1 MPEIKNSFVQGRM
14 NLDLDERLIP
24 NGEYREALNVQVS
37 TSEDSDVGS
46 VQNVLGNNLLVSY
59 GEESGILNTSELLC
73 IGSISDEKNNRF
85 YWFVVEKDNIK
96 SAIIEYN
103 VDLQQATPIIVDE
116 DNTVLEFSEE
126 NYITGI
132 NIVDDFLFF
141 TDGVTEPKKIN
152 IEQFR
157 INQHTNLGVNSDFFV
172 LGENKGAVKKEH
184 ITVIKQKPTKPP
196 VLEFITTS
204 IDYGKFPG
212 ANQIQIKPVTLAG
225 LQAGDIYTAGS
236 ALPVIEFSL
245 PMEQVQAA
253 NTAITGTLT
262 DATGLN
268 SYTGINPFAIFD
280 ILAGVFFNVDDILL
294 LSDPG
299 LVGTLPNNAQIK
311 IKVNAIN
318 YIGGGYVSGSSQ
330 TEPINAQIDYEVLSV
345 NEPIPLVD
353 ISYNFVIENLTRV
366 LFERGFPRFSYRYK
380 YQDGEYSAFG
390 PFTEVG
396 FKTGMFNI
404 HPTREPYNSAME
416 NNITRLD
423 LKDFVTY
430 DIPEG
435 VVEIDLLYK
444 PENST
449 TVFSLDTIKPKNVD
463 GTDNVMWTTTDG
475 STSTVNLYSSS
486 SQASDT
492 GFFPIST
499 DIIYAAIPENQLLR
513 PYDNVPKRAK
523 AQDFTANRLI
533 YGNYTQNLKL
543 TDFENKITVSHIDRS
558 DHYDLK
564 SQDGSKPSVKS
575 LRTYQV
581 GISFLDLYGRE
592 TPVFSAGNTSSVTI
606 PFDDDATLNF
616 IGNASRSLQLEI
628 NNIPE
633 LGVNTDAAFFKIF
646 VKETASE
653 YYNLVLDRVYRAEED
668 GNLWLSFPS
677 SDRNK
682 LQEDDFLILKKTIN
696 TGTQVEDDNK
706 FKVIDISNEAPEFIR
721 SKYKALGSFDG
732 DGDLFGNTSSLY
744 PESDFQPRPDSNK
757 LIIRKDSIL
766 DEGGEDIQPLFDRGI
781 NISIKFQKEFNAN
794 IINSKRYEI
803 ISLETEDAGSDEHYR
818 ITLDQPIQNE
828 DQWVEDSVGTLTPTL
843 KTTIRLE
850 VNRNWEEFQGRFF
863 VKIISN
869 IITAQYIETQI
880 SDSFEQIFTSV
891 TQIFALID
899 SNLFQGA
906 QDPNYLQTT
915 TTNLSTSNPTTQAD
929 WQTALEFGTGD
940 PKTNAWFIDEMYFAS
955 HQHDADVD
963 YTVGNYGTPTPHST
977 SQGTAALGYEF
988 DVSGSGSLMKA
999 THPGNAS
1006 ASFSTFPLVAVAN
1019 SPLKPA
1025 DGGIINGLEG
1035 IFQANSQYYNYNT
1048 GALRAWKKQQQG
1060 TFTLFGQEVYGPQNS
1075 NGYYMHLSY
1084 SKLGLDLHD
1093 GVNLNAGS
1101 PINDWYQPSTIGP
1114 VQTVEDYHPSH
1125 AKINLQAIQNN
1136 NSQAS
1141 VAFDTLK
1148 VCNVPQDNSGTDL
1161 NLRIKHQWD
1170 PIGVSALNNYSASNE
1185 QLILQLKAG
1194 SKFTFTND
1202 TSGEVFTILEDPV
1215 VKRIYNHTAWNRKVK
1230 WDGTQFVED
1239 QTTVH
1244 YAWHKFVKESAS
1256 NASAPISTALNTA
1269 FEDLKKAIK
1278 RFGAADNR
1286 RVCYIIRLDKDPSTL
1301 ITNPEA
1307 LAAGANDFIQFF
1319 QPYISEND
1327 SEISDDP
1334 AIFETEPKEQLDLD
1348 IYYEAS
1354 QAYPLKIDNSTKG
1367 HITASAG
1374 DIAKCSIN
1382 AANIIPQ
1389 PTNNIILDNKVKGW
1403 IGNIVHL
1410 DIGLL
1415 TTQGTGGQLA
1425 SVNYQNNVF
1434 AGATLTFYKKDDSF
1448 ITYEIEEILNDN
1460 DGSGGTLSTTYNI
1473 QGTNYNFITKVKLKP
1488 EPVKVGLSYFN
1499 CFSFGNGVE
1508 SNRIRDDFNQQFIK
1522 NGVKASTTLQE
1533 QYLEDNRTSGLIFS
1547 GLYNKNTSLNDLNQF
1562 IQAEKI
1568 TKELEPTYGSIQ
1580 KLFARDSDLIAL
1592 CEDKIVQIFADKD
1605 AVFNADGNPQ
1615 LVASNRV
1622 LGQSR
1627 PFVGEYGISK
1637 NPESFASS
1645 SYRAYFTDKQRG
1657 AVLRLSM
1664 DGLTP
1669 ISDAGMKDWFRDKF
1683 KDEYFNI
1690 IGSYDTNKDSYNLT
1704 FDAFFDFDHDADFKS
1719 TESSVTVSYKE
1730 KVRGWTSFKG
1740 FIQEAGIS
1748 CVNTYFTTR
1757 LGFLYTHDTTE
1768 YNNFYG
1774 QPQKSYITT
1783 IFNDAPTT
1791 VKHFNTLNYDG
1802 QRGWICDFVNT
1813 DLNDDGITLNGF
1825 VEKENKYFASI
1836 VNNGEIQNIED
1847 TSSFSFQGIGFAD
1860 SIQTNI

>member
-46 VQNVLGNNLLVSY
+46 VQNVLGNKLLVSY
-59 GEESGILNTSELLC
+59 GEESGVNELLC
-73 IGSISDEKNNRF
+73 VGSISDEKNNRF
-85 YWFVVEKDNIK
+85 YWFVVEENNVK

-103 VDLQQATPIIVDE
+103 VDLQQATPIIVDTS
-116 DNTVLEFSEE
+116 NTVLEFSEE

-172 LGENKGAVKKEH
+172 LGENKGPIKKEQ

-196 VLEFITTS
+196 VLEFIKKDLS
-204 IDYGKFPG
+204 YDKFSNPDL
-212 ANQIQIKPVTLAG
+212 IQIIPVTLAG
-225 LQAGDIYTAGS
+225 LQTGD
-236 ALPVIEFSL
+236 VITSSSNIPPIKFSL
-245 PMEQVQAA
+245 PMTTVFPA
-253 NTAITGTLT
+253 NTSTNAYIDNAGNNYPAGTYSYAIR
-262 DATGLN
+262 D
-268 SYTGINPFAIFD
+268 S
-280 ILAGVFFNVDDILL
+280 LAGVFFQVNDVLL
-294 LSDPG
+294 LSDPN
-299 LVGTLPNNAQIK
+299 LVGTLPNNAQLKIK
-311 IKVNAIN
+311 IDNIF
-318 YIGGGYVSGSSQ
+318 YEGGGAPTSGGTV
-330 TEPINAQIDYEVLSV
+330 TEDIVARIDYTVLSV
-345 NEPIPLVD
+345 TDPIPITDV
-353 ISYNFVIENLTRV
+353 SYNFIVENLTRI
-366 LFERGFPRFSYRYK
+366 LFERGFPRFAYRYK

-396 FKTGMFNI
+396 FKTGEFNI

-416 NNITRLD
+416 NSITRID

-463 GTDNVMWTTTDG
+463 GTNNVTWTTVDG
-475 STSTVNLYSSS
+475 SASTVSLYNSSPN
-486 SQASDT
+486 ASDT
-492 GFFPIST
+492 GFFSIST

-543 TDFENKITVSHIDRS
+543 TDFENKITVSHIDRA
-558 DHYDLK
+558 DYYGLL
-564 SQDGSKPSVKS
+564 SQDGSKPSTKS

-606 PFDDDATLNF
+606 PFDDDITTNF

-628 NNIPE
+628 NNLPK
-633 LGVNTDAAFFKIF
+633 LGVDTDAAFFKIF

-682 LQEDDFLILKKTIN
+682 LKEDDFLILKKSIN
-696 TGTQVEDDNK
+696 SDNQVQDDNK

-721 SKYKALGSFDG
+721 SKYKTLGTFDG
-732 DGDLFGNTSSLY
+732 NGDLSGSSTSLY
-744 PESDFQPRPDSNK
+744 PQAAGQPREGDSK
-757 LIIRKDSIL
+757 LIINEEAIFA
-766 DEGGEDIQPLFDRGI
+766 EGGEDLEALFKQGI
-781 NISIKFQKEFNAN
+781 GISIKFQKDFNAT
-794 IINSKRYEI
+794 IINSQRYEV
-803 ISLETEDAGSDEHYR
+803 ISLSRVDPFAPTPSNLYKIA
-818 ITLDQPIQNE
+818 LDKPIQTE
-828 DQWVEDSVGTLTPTL
+828 DQWVEDSTGVLTPTL

-850 VNRNWEEFQGRFF
+850 INRNWEEFQGRFF

-880 SDSFEQIFTSV
+880 STSFEQIFTAM
-891 TQIFALID
+891 TEIFSLVDA
-899 SNLFQGA
+899 NLFQGA
-906 QDPNYLQTT
+906 PVQYTQTNTTNVSSSNQTDTQTEWQQALNPSSDPN
-915 TTNLSTSNPTTQAD
+915 
-929 WQTALEFGTGD
+929 FKG
-940 PKTNAWFIDEMYFAS
+940 KWFVDSMYFAS
-955 HQHDADVD
+955 HQTTESPDLSAPGYGPISNVVGINPVTIAND
-963 YTVGNYGTPTPHST
+963 YS
-977 SQGTAALGYEF
+977 L
-988 DVSGSGSLMKA
+988 DVSGSGVMMSA
-999 THPGNAS
+999 PGGNLTTGWS
-1006 ASFSTFPLVAVAN
+1006 IYTQGFYSSSTINDYYSFDS
-1019 SPLKPA
+1019 
-1025 DGGIINGLEG
+1025 DMINGLEG
-1035 IFQANSQYYNYNT
+1035 IITANQQHTVGFKRWRSQAFGGAQYLEDVYE
-1048 GALRAWKKQQQG
+1048 QG
-1060 TFTLFGQEVYGPQNS
+1060 GFYL
-1075 NGYYMHLSY
+1075 HLSF
-1084 SKLGLDLHD
+1084 SKVGVDLWTGSDADLNPNNLDLD
-1093 GVNLNAGS
+1093 L
-1101 PINDWYQPSTIGP
+1101 WYDNSTNEP
-1114 VQTVEDYHPSH
+1114 TEHNTD
-1125 AKINLQAIQNN
+1125 AEINLQAIQNN
-1136 NSQAS
+1136 NRQGAYSR
-1141 VAFDTLK
+1141 L
-1148 VCNVPQDNSGTDL
+1148 VCNVTQNNSTPDL
-1161 NLRIKHQWD
+1161 ELKRDTQWD
-1170 PIGVSALNNYSASNE
+1170 PVGNTVLGNYNAGNKE
-1185 QLILQLKAG
+1185 FIDQLTIG
-1194 SKFTFTND
+1194 SKFTFNND
-1202 TSGEVFTILEDPV
+1202 TSGEVFTILEQPV
-1215 VKRIYNHTAWNRKVK
+1215 VKRIYNHTSWNRKIK
-1230 WDGTQFVED
+1230 FDGTDFVED

-1244 YAWHKFVKESAS
+1244 YAWHKFIQAS
-1256 NASAPISTALNTA
+1256 VDNSGHQQAFTNLTNAIRS
-1269 FEDLKKAIK
+1269 
-1278 RFGAADNR
+1278 FGAADNR
-1286 RVCYIIRLDKDPSTL
+1286 RVCYIIRLDKDPQALLTDPESLGGPSTT
-1301 ITNPEA
+1301 IES
-1307 LAAGANDFIQFF
+1307 DFIQFF
-1319 QPYISEND
+1319 QPYVSEN
-1327 SEISDDP
+1327 SAEVSDNP

-1354 QAYPLKIDNSTKG
+1354 QAYPLKLDVNDSTKG
-1367 HITASAG
+1367 HITSSVGNIVKSSLSSA
-1374 DIAKCSIN
+1374 N
-1382 AANIIPQ
+1382 VIIQ
-1389 PTNNIILDNKVKGW
+1389 QIGSTTLNNKVRNW
-1403 IGNIVHL
+1403 IGNIVDL

-1415 TTQGTGGQLA
+1415 AQGTGNQLT

-1434 AGATLTFYKKDDSF
+1434 AGTTLTFYKKDDSF

-1460 DGSGGTLSTTYNI
+1460 ATSGGILSTTHNI

-1615 LVASNRV
+1615 LIASNRV

-1704 FDAFFDFDHDADFKS
+1704 FDSGANFDDSADFKD
-1719 TESSVTVSYKE
+1719 TLSSVTVSYKE

-1757 LGFLYTHDTTE
+1757 LGFLYTHDTTV
-1768 YNNFYG
+1768 YNNFYE

-1791 VKHFNTLNYDG
+1791 IKNFNTLNYDG
-1802 QRGWICDFVNT
+1802 QQGWTCDFVNT

-1825 VEKENKYFASI
+1825 IEKENKYFASI
-1836 VNNGEIQNIED
+1836 VNNGEIQGVQVQPD
-1847 TSSFSFQGIGFAD
+1847 TSSFGFQGIGFAD
-1860 SIQTNI
+1860 SIQINI

>member
-46 VQNVLGNNLLVSY
+46 VQNVLGNKLLVSY
-59 GEESGILNTSELLC
+59 GEESGVNELLC
-73 IGSISDEKNNRF
+73 VGSISDEKNNRF
-85 YWFVVEKDNIK
+85 YWFVVEENNVK

-103 VDLQQATPIIVDE
+103 VDLQQATPIIVDTS
-116 DNTVLEFSEE
+116 NTVLEFSEE

-172 LGENKGAVKKEH
+172 LGENKGPIKKEQ

-196 VLEFITTS
+196 VLEFIKKDLS
-204 IDYGKFPG
+204 YDKFSNPDL
-212 ANQIQIKPVTLAG
+212 IQIIPVTLAG
-225 LQAGDIYTAGS
+225 LQTGD
-236 ALPVIEFSL
+236 VITSSSNIPPIKFSL
-245 PMEQVQAA
+245 PMTTVFPA
-253 NTAITGTLT
+253 NTSTNAYIDNAGNNYPAGTYSYAIR
-262 DATGLN
+262 D
-268 SYTGINPFAIFD
+268 S
-280 ILAGVFFNVDDILL
+280 LAGVFFQVNDVLL
-294 LSDPG
+294 LSDPN
-299 LVGTLPNNAQIK
+299 LVGTLPNNAQLKIK
-311 IKVNAIN
+311 IDNIF
-318 YIGGGYVSGSSQ
+318 YEGGGAPTSGGTV
-330 TEPINAQIDYEVLSV
+330 TEDIVARIDYTVLSV
-345 NEPIPLVD
+345 TDPIPITDV
-353 ISYNFVIENLTRV
+353 SYNFIVENLTRI
-366 LFERGFPRFSYRYK
+366 LFERGFPRFAYRYK

-396 FKTGMFNI
+396 FKTGEFNI

-416 NNITRLD
+416 NSITRID

-463 GTDNVMWTTTDG
+463 GTNNVTWTTVDG
-475 STSTVNLYSSS
+475 SASTVSLYNSSPN
-486 SQASDT
+486 ASDT
-492 GFFPIST
+492 GFFSIST

-543 TDFENKITVSHIDRS
+543 TDFENKITVSHIDRA
-558 DHYDLK
+558 DYYGLL
-564 SQDGSKPSVKS
+564 SQDGSKPSTKS

-606 PFDDDATLNF
+606 PFDDDITTNF

-628 NNIPE
+628 NNLPK
-633 LGVNTDAAFFKIF
+633 LGVDTDAAFFKIF

-682 LQEDDFLILKKTIN
+682 LKEDDFLILKKSIN
-696 TGTQVEDDNK
+696 SDNQVQDDNK

-721 SKYKALGSFDG
+721 SKYKTLGTFDG
-732 DGDLFGNTSSLY
+732 NGDLSGSSTSLY
-744 PESDFQPRPDSNK
+744 PQAAGQPREGDSK
-757 LIIRKDSIL
+757 LIINEEAIFA
-766 DEGGEDIQPLFDRGI
+766 EGGEDLEALFKQGI
-781 NISIKFQKEFNAN
+781 GISIKFQKDFNAT
-794 IINSKRYEI
+794 IINSQRYEV
-803 ISLETEDAGSDEHYR
+803 ISLSRVDPFAPTPSNLYKIA
-818 ITLDQPIQNE
+818 LDKPIQTE
-828 DQWVEDSVGTLTPTL
+828 DQWVEDSTGVLTPTL

-850 VNRNWEEFQGRFF
+850 INRNWEEFQGRFF

-880 SDSFEQIFTSV
+880 STSFEQIFTAM
-891 TQIFALID
+891 TEIFSLVDA
-899 SNLFQGA
+899 NLFQGA
-906 QDPNYLQTT
+906 PVQYTQTN
-915 TTNLSTSNPTTQAD
+915 TTNVSSSNQTDTQTE
-929 WQTALEFGTGD
+929 WQQALNPSSDANFKG
-940 PKTNAWFIDEMYFAS
+940 KWFVDSMYFAS
-955 HQHDADVD
+955 HQTTESPDLSAPGYGPISNVVGINPVTIAND
-963 YTVGNYGTPTPHST
+963 YS
-977 SQGTAALGYEF
+977 L
-988 DVSGSGSLMKA
+988 DVSGSGVMMSA
-999 THPGNAS
+999 PGGNLITGWS
-1006 ASFSTFPLVAVAN
+1006 IYTQGFYSSSTINDYYSFDS
-1019 SPLKPA
+1019 
-1025 DGGIINGLEG
+1025 DMINGLEG
-1035 IFQANSQYYNYNT
+1035 IITANQQHTVGFKRWRSQAFGGAQYLEDVYE
-1048 GALRAWKKQQQG
+1048 QG
-1060 TFTLFGQEVYGPQNS
+1060 GFYL
-1075 NGYYMHLSY
+1075 HLSF
-1084 SKLGLDLHD
+1084 SKVGVDLWTGSDADLNPNNLDLD
-1093 GVNLNAGS
+1093 L
-1101 PINDWYQPSTIGP
+1101 WYDNSTNEP
-1114 VQTVEDYHPSH
+1114 TEHNTD
-1125 AKINLQAIQNN
+1125 AEINLQAIQNN
-1136 NSQAS
+1136 NRQGAYSR
-1141 VAFDTLK
+1141 L
-1148 VCNVPQDNSGTDL
+1148 VCNVTQNNSTPDL
-1161 NLRIKHQWD
+1161 ELKRDTQWD
-1170 PIGVSALNNYSASNE
+1170 PVGNTVLGNYNAGNKE
-1185 QLILQLKAG
+1185 FIDQLTIG
-1194 SKFTFTND
+1194 SKFTFNND
-1202 TSGEVFTILEDPV
+1202 TSGEVFTILEQPV
-1215 VKRIYNHTAWNRKVK
+1215 VKRIYNHTSWNRKIK
-1230 WDGTQFVED
+1230 FDGTDFVED

-1244 YAWHKFVKESAS
+1244 YAWHKFIQAS
-1256 NASAPISTALNTA
+1256 VDNSGHQQAFTNLTNAIRS
-1269 FEDLKKAIK
+1269 
-1278 RFGAADNR
+1278 FGAADNR
-1286 RVCYIIRLDKDPSTL
+1286 RVCYIIRLDKDPQALLTDPESLGGPSTT
-1301 ITNPEA
+1301 IES
-1307 LAAGANDFIQFF
+1307 DFIQFF
-1319 QPYISEND
+1319 QPYVSEN
-1327 SEISDDP
+1327 SAEVSDNP

-1354 QAYPLKIDNSTKG
+1354 QAYPLKLDVNDSTKG
-1367 HITASAG
+1367 HITSSVGNIVKSSLSSA
-1374 DIAKCSIN
+1374 N
-1382 AANIIPQ
+1382 VIIQ
-1389 PTNNIILDNKVKGW
+1389 QIGSTTLNNKVRNW
-1403 IGNIVHL
+1403 IGNIVDL

-1415 TTQGTGGQLA
+1415 AQGTGNQLT

-1434 AGATLTFYKKDDSF
+1434 AGTTLTFYKKDDSF

-1460 DGSGGTLSTTYNI
+1460 ATSGGILSTTHNI

-1615 LVASNRV
+1615 LIASNRV

-1704 FDAFFDFDHDADFKS
+1704 FDSGANFDDSADFKD
-1719 TESSVTVSYKE
+1719 TLSSVTVSYKE

-1757 LGFLYTHDTTE
+1757 LGFLYTHDTTV
-1768 YNNFYG
+1768 YNNFYE

-1791 VKHFNTLNYDG
+1791 IKNFNTLNYDG
-1802 QRGWICDFVNT
+1802 QQGWTCDFVNT

-1825 VEKENKYFASI
+1825 IEKENKYFASI
-1836 VNNGEIQNIED
+1836 VNNGEIQGVQVQPD
-1847 TSSFSFQGIGFAD
+1847 TSSFGFQGIGFAD
-1860 SIQTNI
+1860 SIQINI